1 MVYFDFLRGS
11 LPAFFPAPH
20 LDKLTNGI
28 LCWRTIQNNRSRF
41 PPECFVRIST
51 RKILIV
57 RDPFLDACSSLLI
70 KN

>member
-1 MVYFDFLRGS
+1 MSYLDFLRGS
-11 LPAFFPAPH
+11 LPAFFPAPQ

-28 LCWRTIQNNRSRF
+28 LCWRTIQNNRSKF
-41 PPECFVRIST
+41 PPECFERIST

-57 RDPFLDACSSLLI
+57 RDPFLDAYSSLSI